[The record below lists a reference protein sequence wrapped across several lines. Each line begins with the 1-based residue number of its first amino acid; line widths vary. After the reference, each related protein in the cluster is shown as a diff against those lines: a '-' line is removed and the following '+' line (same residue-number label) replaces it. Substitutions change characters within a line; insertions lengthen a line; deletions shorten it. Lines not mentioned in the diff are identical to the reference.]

1 VERGGAHF
9 GREGRE
15 GERGGERGRE
25 RERGGRE
32 STLFSSFFLL
42 LSQLSL
48 SGTEPLSQIFT

>member
-25 RERGGRE
+25 NARARE
-32 STLFSSFFLL
+32 
-42 LSQLSL
+42 
-48 SGTEPLSQIFT
+48 